1 MSAWSNIEV
10 SRGNA
15 EISSINKLEEALGKY
30 PDHVRQIR
38 ELITRFEVCHFKYL
52 QHLEN
57 IRKSIIDLHPCIEP
71 RNIGQNH
78 IQHGDKAWEADK
90 TGRAFMGQQYLW
102 AMKNWVNTKKKN
114 KPPEYNEQL
123 SGEIESWLGEKSP
136 EKIKL
141 VKLLVARLMWDWKT
155 LELLSQKSMEEISQE
170 GSDRGLAYQ
179 ILRMDICHFAFPV
192 HLINVIRGIGKM
204 RPVENFEG
212 CGICNKPIKKSIHS
226 ELRKINDWLI
236 SRKEAPIFGQD
247 REELTRIWL
256 FACLAKTIKEQAG
269 LKVMLHLPEDG

>member
-15 EISSINKLEEALGKY
+15 EISSINILEEALGKY

-57 IRKSIIDLHPCIEP
+57 IRKSIIDLHPYTDP
-71 RNIGQNH
+71 GNIGQNH

-102 AMKNWVNTKKKN
+102 AMENWLDKNEKN

-123 SGEIESWLGEKSP
+123 AREIESWLGEKSP
-136 EKIKL
+136 EKVVL
-141 VKLLVARLMWDWKT
+141 VRLLIARLMWDWKT
-155 LELLSQKSMEEISQE
+155 LEQQSQKSMEEISQE
-170 GSDRGLAYQ
+170 GGDRGLEYQ
-179 ILRMDICHFAFPV
+179 IFRMDICHFAFPV

-204 RPVENFEG
+204 RPVENFE
-212 CGICNKPIKKSIHS
+212 
-226 ELRKINDWLI
+226 
-236 SRKEAPIFGQD
+236 
-247 REELTRIWL
+247 
-256 FACLAKTIKEQAG
+256 
-269 LKVMLHLPEDG
+269 

>member
-10 SRGNA
+10 SRGDA
-15 EISSINKLEEALGKY
+15 EISSINILEEALGKY

-52 QHLEN
+52 QHLQN
-57 IRKSIIDLHPCIEP
+57 IRKSIIDLHPYTDP
-71 RNIGQNH
+71 GNIGQNH

-102 AMKNWVNTKKKN
+102 AMENWLDKNEKN

-123 SGEIESWLGEKSP
+123 AREIESWLGEKSP
-136 EKIKL
+136 EKVKL
-141 VKLLVARLMWDWKT
+141 VRLLLARLMWDWKT
-155 LELLSQKSMEEISQE
+155 LEQQSQKSMEEISKE
-170 GSDRGLAYQ
+170 GGDRGLEYQ
-179 ILRMDICHFAFPV
+179 IFRMDICHFAFPV
-192 HLINVIRGIGKM
+192 HLINVIRGIAKM

-212 CGICNKPIKKSIHS
+212 CGICNSHIKKSIHS

-236 SRKEAPIFGQD
+236 SWKSAPITGQD
-247 REELTRIWL
+247 REEHTRIWL

>member
-1 MSAWSNIEV
+1 MNAWSNIEV

-57 IRKSIIDLHPCIEP
+57 IRKSIMDLHPYTDP
-71 RNIGQNH
+71 GNIGQNH

-102 AMKNWVNTKKKN
+102 AMENWLDKNEKN

-123 SGEIESWLGEKSP
+123 AREIESWLGEKSL
-136 EKIKL
+136 EKVKL
-141 VKLLVARLMWDWKT
+141 VRMLLARLMWDWKT
-155 LELLSQKSMEEISQE
+155 LEQQSQKSMEEISQE
-170 GSDRGLAYQ
+170 GGDRGLEYQ
-179 ILRMDICHFAFPV
+179 IFRMDICHFAFPV
-192 HLINVIRGIGKM
+192 HLINVIRGIGRM
-204 RPVENFEG
+204 RPVDNFEG
-212 CGICNKPIKKSIHS
+212 CGTCNTNIKKSIAA
-226 ELRKINDWLI
+226 ELIDINDWLI
-236 SRKEAPIFGQD
+236 SSKEAGISGQD
-247 REELTRIWL
+247 REELTRVWL
-256 FACLAKTIKEQAG
+256 IACLAKTIKEQAG
-269 LKVMLHLPEDG
+269 LKVMVHLP